1 MLNLNSWSNAL
12 KSLYSYLRT
21 SCTSYTDV
29 VIVCTTVMD
38 PKTFMPAFT
47 KVTLRSRAL
56 HVTQPYR
63 SVALSKLST
72 FKSLSIV
79 TWKSKLT
86 AYNFGH
92 IGTPG
97 ITYCAPNV
105 VEQYFYSSLSW
116 IATTNESYLKGT
128 WGFWSVWNRL
138 RSVWLKMW
146 KFCTYIMHDYTP
158 IMLFVFAK

>member
-1 MLNLNSWSNAL
+1 MHNVKSKQLTQLFIHFEVIQFKLWICPTNLIFD
-12 KSLYSYLRT
+12 LRT

-29 VIVCTTVMD
+29 FIVCKTIMD
-38 PKTFMPAFT
+38 PKTLMPAFT
-47 KVTLRSRAL
+47 QVTLQSRAK

-79 TWKSKLT
+79 MWKSKLT

-92 IGTPG
+92 IGTPST
-97 ITYCAPNV
+97 TYCAPNV

-128 WGFWSVWNRL
+128 WGFWQGWNT
-138 RSVWLKMW
+138 LKVLSR
-146 KFCTYIMHDYTP
+146 FS
-158 IMLFVFAK
+158 